1 MIPEK
6 ERSKGAS
13 LTCKGQIEKI
23 GTTWL
28 IHPEVYTGTSQVVP
42 FPYESFPDVH
52 DQQALLT
59 YQSCSTAL
67 SEMLN
72 VAKILLEGRSS

>member
-1 MIPEK
+1 MSNP
-6 ERSKGAS
+6 
-13 LTCKGQIEKI
+13 CQIEKI

-28 IHPEVYTGTSQVVP
+28 MHPEVYTGTSQVVP
-42 FPYESFPDVH
+42 FPYERFPDVH

-67 SEMLN
+67 SEIHN
-72 VAKILLEGRSS
+72 VTKVLLEGRSS